1 MSAAAT
7 PSPISPAV
15 IALGA
20 NLGDRDATLSDA
32 VVAIADLPGVELT
45 GVSALIETAALKP
58 DGVDHEAP
66 AYLNGVVTVLTS
78 LAPHALLDALNAIEN
93 AHGRERAERWG
104 DRTLDLDL
112 ISYAEL
118 QQSDERLTLPHP
130 RAAERDFVLV
140 PWLELDPDAS
150 LPGIGRIDA
159 LLLALPNAEHDG
171 ATPGS
176 ASSPRAAAATE
187 ETP

>member
-1 MSAAAT
+1 MTSTVSQHDSGASETA
-7 PSPISPAV
+7 AV

-45 GVSALIETAALKP
+45 GVSALIETPALKP
-58 DGVDHEAP
+58 HGVDHDAP
-66 AYLNGVVTVLTS
+66 AYLNGVVTVLTT

-93 AHGRERAERWG
+93 AHGRERTEHWG

-112 ISYAEL
+112 ISYGEL
-118 QQSDERLTLPHP
+118 EQSDERLTLPHP

-140 PWLELDPDAS
+140 PWLELDPDAA
-150 LPGIGRIDA
+150 LPGLGRIDE
-159 LLLALPNAEHDG
+159 LIVALPPAEGDNPLEG
-171 ATPGS
+171 DS
-176 ASSPRAAAATE
+176 R
-187 ETP
+187 